1 LKIIDYQILSSG
13 DPQTLSRLVKDGIS
27 KGWQPWA
34 GMTNRG
40 YEETHTLHQ
49 AMVQY
54 EEPALDAN

>member
-54 EEPALDAN
+54 